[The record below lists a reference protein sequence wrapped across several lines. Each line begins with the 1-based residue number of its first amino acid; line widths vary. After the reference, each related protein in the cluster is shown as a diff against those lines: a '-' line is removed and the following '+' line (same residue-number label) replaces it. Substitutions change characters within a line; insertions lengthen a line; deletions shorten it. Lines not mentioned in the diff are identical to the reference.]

1 MKLFRIAVCAA
12 LLALASAAMGQTR
25 PGDVVVDVPFA
36 FNVGAQ
42 TLPAGHYIVAA
53 MDDAIRMFNSQT
65 NGLYVPTHSATRTAS
80 DGSKLVFHRYGD
92 TYFLSAVWVAA
103 NTTGRQLF
111 PSRAERDLATRKAEM
126 ELAVVRPENARPENV
141 RPEKVRPESVR
152 SDRLPP
158 AR

>member
-1 MKLFRIAVCAA
+1 MKLFRIAICGA

-53 MDDAIRMFNSQT
+53 MDDAIRIFNSQT

-80 DGSKLVFHRYGD
+80 DGSKLVFHRYGNR
-92 TYFLSAVWVAA
+92 YFL
-103 NTTGRQLF
+103 
-111 PSRAERDLATRKAEM
+111 AEIWTRGSDSGWQIPQTSLERELATQRTVPRTQVLVA
-126 ELAVVRPENARPENV
+126 LR
-141 RPEKVRPESVR
+141 
-152 SDRLPP
+152 
-158 AR
+158 

>member
-1 MKLFRIAVCAA
+1 
-12 LLALASAAMGQTR
+12 
-25 PGDVVVDVPFA
+25 VVVDVPFA

-42 TLPAGHYIVAA
+42 TLPAGHYIVAPL
-53 MDDAIRMFNSQT
+53 DGAIRIFNFQT
-65 NGLYVPTHSATRTAS
+65 NGVYVPTHSATRTAS

-92 TYFLSAVWVAA
+92 SYFLSAVWVTG

-111 PSRAERDLATRKAEM
+111 RSHAERELATRSAEM
-126 ELAVVRPENARPENV
+126 ELAVVRPANARPENA

-152 SDRLPP
+152 SDKFPP